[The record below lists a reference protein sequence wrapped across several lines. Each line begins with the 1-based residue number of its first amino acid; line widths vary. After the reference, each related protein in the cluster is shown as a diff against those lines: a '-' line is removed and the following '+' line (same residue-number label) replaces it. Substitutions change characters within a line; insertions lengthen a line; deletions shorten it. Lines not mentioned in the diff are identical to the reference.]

1 MSIISKTTAGTSS
14 SSSVVIEPSEVVLV
28 TGANGFIAQHCIAL
42 LLKRGYRVVGTART
56 ADKAKLVERTHHHH
70 PCLSVVVVADI
81 TSRESYLS
89 VMRDSEPAA
98 VVHMAS
104 PFSYDVEL
112 SDFEANVMRPAVDGT
127 LALLGAA
134 AKAGTSCVRRVVLTS
149 SLACVLDPA
158 LGRGAGKTYTAE
170 DWSPLTYEDGVAA
183 ADAPSAYRASKT
195 AAERAAW
202 DFVTKEKPAFDLV
215 SLCPGMVFGPWL
227 EGAEPRTLKGVNT
240 SNEIVWDV
248 LSAGGDARVPA
259 TRAPVWVDVRDAAAA
274 HVGALSGTRVGG
286 KRYAVAAGVYCNQE
300 IADLC
305 RGDPTTGPVGADGTG
320 KSGCREGVRMTEE
333 ERRRVPVG
341 QPGKREAHL
350 HFAVDDGGRAEREL
364 GIGGWRGLGECLGDL
379 VPQLLAVERGC

>member
-1 MSIISKTTAGTSS
+1 MSIISKTTTGTSS
-14 SSSVVIEPSEVVLV
+14 SSSAVIEPSELVLV

-56 ADKAKLVERTHHHH
+56 ADKAKLVEQTHHHH

-89 VMRDSEPAA
+89 VIRDSEPVA

-104 PFSYDVEL
+104 PFSYDVKP
-112 SDFEANVMRPAVDGT
+112 SDFEATVMKPAVDGT

-134 AKAGTSCVRRVVLTS
+134 AKSGASCVRRVVLTS

-158 LGRGAGKTYTAE
+158 LGRGAGMTYTAE
-170 DWSPLTYEDGVAA
+170 DWSPLTYEDGVVA

-195 AAERAAW
+195 TAERAAW
-202 DFVTKEKPAFDLV
+202 DFVAREKPAFDLV

-227 EGAEPRTLKGVNT
+227 EGAGPRTLEEVNT
-240 SNEIVWDV
+240 SNRIVWDV

-274 HVGALSGTRVGG
+274 HVGALSGAEVGG
-286 KRYAVAAGVYCNQE
+286 KRYVVVSGVYCNQE

-305 RGDPTTGPVGADGTG
+305 RGDHAAGTE
-320 KSGCREGVRMTEE
+320 KSSCRGGISMTDE

-350 HFAVDDGGRAEREL
+350 HFAVDDGSRAEMEL
-364 GIGGWRGLGECLGDL
+364 GIGGWRGLGECLEDL
-379 VPQLLAVERGC
+379 VPQLLAVERGLRDS